1 MAVWYTTAGTADKT
15 SGTDLNGTHINF
27 TITPVNPDTGVHSGA
42 YLNALNFK
50 IGGATEVDGSG
61 DAATDTGIWSNGN
74 VDTGVAKVQF
84 TDNGLTGDINN
95 TVNAKVTFSSTT
107 PTNDITYFVDVDEKT
122 TNPISYSANRNVC
135 FKVQLPY
142 DENLMYEF
150 YEAGVGPQTFTS
162 QAATGGDVTRTLL
175 NPVTYETDGFYN
187 YQFSGTIN
195 NYDEDHA
202 YDIVRVLARRAH
214 LGNALDPLPGVGD
227 PNLNIHDFFIT
238 WPPSI
243 GYNYGMDY
251 PSLYMFSYQA
261 DEHIHNF
268 FSPTLNS
275 MIPIAYHI
283 DISYNPS
290 DYDFI
295 REHEQGGMCNLGHAF
310 YINIDTTDPTP
321 DSDAADDT
329 VQDLTVRSFVGEEGG
344 YLDIVVTGDS
354 GAEYEIELQQTS
366 SIDTSEAA
374 STGAFYNF
382 SGTGGFQTSRPG
394 GLNAFVLN
402 SSNTHRALI
411 PKSTSDVKY
420 NIFLKPRGS
429 TVIKSGLPTKPGDR
443 AIFQKGIS
451 TITLQA
457 TAAVAANFDLSTDAA
472 STRAVFTKRKS
483 DTSPVRNKATVLSEV
498 LTAVS
503 ASTRIVLK
511 RADSRLTEGMYV
523 MQPFGTGVQRET
535 KITRVNRNI
544 ITVDKAATLAAG
556 DEINFVT
563 NTPNIVPFTLVARAG
578 QGSDSDYQNLSVKT
592 GANYKPQEAIGGLT
606 SDIAFTVNGAVNNS
620 QNIIVDQE
628 IYKVR
633 PDMVVIGKGISS
645 LTGKDFITVS
655 SINVATKTITI
666 SDAVTLEDNQTINL
680 QENPE
685 SGYDEK
691 FEITSV
697 STSGVRVL
705 HVMGEITVSDADPG
719 TNQERCAI
727 SGYLDIADV
736 SQSATLPVYLES
748 VILAEEV

>member
-1 MAVWYTTAGTADKT
+1 MAVWYTIAGTADKT

-61 DAATDTGIWSNGN
+61 DAATDTGIWANGN

-107 PTNDITYFVDVDEKT
+107 PTNNASYFVDVDEKT

-162 QAATGGDVTRTLL
+162 QAATGGDITRTLL
-175 NPVTYETDGFYN
+175 NPVTFEDDGFYN

-202 YDIVRVLARRAH
+202 YDIVRILARRAH
-214 LGNALDPLPGVGD
+214 LGNAIDPLPGAGD
-227 PNLNIHDFFIT
+227 PNFDIHDFFIT

-243 GYNYGMDY
+243 AYNYGMDY
-251 PSLYMFSYQA
+251 PSLYAAVYQA
-261 DEHIHNF
+261 NQHSHNF
-268 FSPTLNS
+268 FYSSTNS
-275 MIPIAYHI
+275 TIPIAYHI

-321 DSDAADDT
+321 T
-329 VQDLTVRSFVGEEGG
+329 IVEEPEVQDFGVNSTINEEGG
-344 YLDIVVTGDS
+344 YIDIVVTGNT
-354 GAEYEIELQQTS
+354 GAEYEIELRQTAS
-366 SIDTSEAA
+366 VDTSDTA
-374 STGAFYNF
+374 STGGFYNF
-382 SGTGGFQTSRPG
+382 SGTGGFQTTRPIG
-394 GLNAFVLN
+394 VNTFVLN

-411 PKSTSDVKY
+411 PRSTSDVRY
-420 NIFLKPRGS
+420 NIFLNPRGS
-429 TVIKSGLPTKPGDR
+429 TTIKQGLPTVSSHRTLLQRGV
-443 AIFQKGIS
+443 S

-457 TAAVAANFDLSTDAA
+457 TAAVPANFDLTTDAA
-472 STRAVFTKRKS
+472 STRAVFNKRKIN
-483 DTSPVRNKATVLSEV
+483 TTPVTNAVTVLSEV
-498 LTAVS
+498 LSDVS
-503 ASTRIVLK
+503 SSTRIVLK

-523 MQPFGTGVQRET
+523 IHPFGTGVQRET

-544 ITVDKAATLAAG
+544 ITVDKNATLAAG
-556 DEINFVT
+556 DEISFVR
-563 NTPNIVPFTLVARAG
+563 NTANIVPFTLLARAG

-592 GANYKPQEAIGGLT
+592 GADYKPAEAIGGLE
-606 SDIAFTVNGAVNNS
+606 SDAYFTVNGAVNNS
-620 QNIIVDQE
+620 QNIVVDQE

-633 PDMVVIGKGISS
+633 PDMAISGKGISS
-645 LTGKDFITVS
+645 LTGKNFVTVS
-655 SINVATKTITI
+655 SINVATKTITV
-666 SDAVTLEDNQTINL
+666 SDNVTLEDNQTINFI
-680 QENPE
+680 ENPE
-685 SGYDEK
+685 SDFDAKLGLSPV
-691 FEITSV
+691 SV
-697 STSGVRVL
+697 NGIEVL
-705 HVMGEITVSDADPG
+705 HVQGEITVSDADPG

-727 SGYLDIADV
+727 SGYLDIANV